1 MTSQYALH
9 TVFTDPDQAKAALL
23 GQIGPFCREQWA
35 RGVQRLSVVIQAEED
50 SKSIQQRK
58 YLHGVIYKEI
68 SEQAIIA
75 GQKFDMPVWKRYLQ
89 DRFIGHRWEVLKDP
103 MTGKKKRR
111 KVRIRSE
118 DLGVKAYSKLID
130 EVSAFAATE
139 LGVTF
144 SVRNWQDWRE

>member
-1 MTSQYALH
+1 MSQHALH

-23 GQIGPFCREQWA
+23 GQIGPYCREQWA
-35 RGVQRLSVVIQAEED
+35 RGVQRLSVRIEPEED

-68 SEQAIIA
+68 AEQATIN

-89 DRFIGHRWEVLKDP
+89 DRFIGHKWEVLKDP

-111 KVRIRSE
+111 KVRVRSE
-118 DLGVKAYSKLID
+118 DLGIRAYSKLIE
-130 EVSAFAATE
+130 EVTAFASTD
-139 LGVTF
+139 LDVSF
-144 SVRNWQDWRE
+144 SVQNWESYRQ